1 MILSHVRVVAAVA
14 LVASGVQGCAG
25 RAAATVP
32 SPQSTTA
39 SAGAP
44 AKRWTEA
51 DVRFISGMIGHHAQA
66 IVMARLAATHE
77 ASESIK
83 ILAGRVIN
91 AQRDEIH
98 AMQTWLRD
106 RGQQVPEPDTAA
118 YGSAASMAGHEHM
131 GHAMMP
137 GMLTAAQLKEL
148 DAARGKEFDRLFLTF
163 MIQHHK
169 GAVEMVKTLVGST
182 GAAQDDTVFKLASD
196 INVDQTTEI
205 ARMQQMLAGL
215 LFGS

>member
-1 MILSHVRVVAAVA
+1 MILTHVRLVAAVA
-14 LVASGVQGCAG
+14 LLASGVQGCAG
-25 RAAATVP
+25 RSAATAA

-39 SAGAP
+39 SVP
-44 AKRWTEA
+44 AKRWTDA
-51 DVRFISGMIGHHAQA
+51 DVRFMSDMIGHHAQA
-66 IVMARLAATHE
+66 IVMARLAATHD

-83 ILAGRVIN
+83 TLAGRVIN
-91 AQRDEIH
+91 AQRDEISV
-98 AMQTWLRD
+98 MQTWLRD
-106 RGQQVPEPDTAA
+106 RGQKAPEPDTAA
-118 YGSAASMAGHEHM
+118 YSAAAMAGHEHM

-137 GMLTAAQLKEL
+137 GMLTAAQLKAL

-182 GAAQDDTVFKLASD
+182 GAAQDDTVFKLAAD

-215 LFGS
+215 LFGT

>member
-1 MILSHVRVVAAVA
+1 MILSHVRLVAAVA

-25 RAAATVP
+25 RAAATAP
-32 SPQSTTA
+32 SPQPTTA
-39 SAGAP
+39 SAGAT

-51 DVRFISGMIGHHAQA
+51 DVRFMSDMIGHHAQA
-66 IVMARLAATHE
+66 IVMARLAATHD
-77 ASESIK
+77 ASESLK

-98 AMQTWLRD
+98 VMQMWLRD
-106 RGQQVPEPDTAA
+106 RGLKAPEPDTAA

-137 GMLTAAQLKEL
+137 GMLTAAQFKEL

-182 GAAQDDTVFKLASD
+182 GAAQDDTVFKLAAD

-205 ARMQQMLAGL
+205 ARMQRMLFTL
-215 LFGS
+215 PPR

>member
-1 MILSHVRVVAAVA
+1 MILSHVRLVAAVA

-25 RAAATVP
+25 RSAATGP

-39 SAGAP
+39 SAGATASVP
-44 AKRWTEA
+44 ASVPPKRWTEA
-51 DVRFISGMIGHHAQA
+51 DVRFMSDMIGHHAQA

-77 ASESIK
+77 ASESLK

-98 AMQTWLRD
+98 VMQTWLRD
-106 RGQQVPEPDTAA
+106 RGQPAPAPDTAA
-118 YGSAASMAGHEHM
+118 YGSAASMAGHEM

-148 DAARGKEFDRLFLTF
+148 DAA
-163 MIQHHK
+163 
-169 GAVEMVKTLVGST
+169 
-182 GAAQDDTVFKLASD
+182 
-196 INVDQTTEI
+196 
-205 ARMQQMLAGL
+205 
-215 LFGS
+215 